1 MTPSRK
7 TREDRAPNEPHL
19 VLRGSVC
26 LCGSSTCLCG
36 GSTCLCGSSPC
47 LCGGSPCLC
56 RSSTPCA
63 ICWWTT
69 SPIARRARLLPGFT
83 LQEQPLSLS
92 EQPLTLWGSPCL
104 CGSSTPCAICWW
116 TTSPIARRARLLQGF
131 TLQEQPLSLSE
142 QPLTLWEQHLSLW
155 EQHPVRDLLVDHQ
168 PHRAQG
174 AAPTGDRGSAADDAA
189 ELGAGIDA
197 EFAENG
203 AHMGVHRAGR
213 DAQANGDFFVG
224 VAAGD
229 EFEHVGLAL

>member
-1 MTPSRK
+1 MGAAPVFVGAAPVFVGEAPVFVGAAPVFVGATPVFVG
-7 TREDRAPNEPHL
+7 A
-19 VLRGSVC
+19 
-26 LCGSSTCLCG
+26 
-36 GSTCLCGSSPC
+36 
-47 LCGGSPCLC
+47 
-56 RSSTPCA
+56 TPVFV
-63 ICWWTT
+63 
-69 SPIARRARLLPGFT
+69 G
-83 LQEQPLSLS
+83 QP
-92 EQPLTLWGSPCL
+92 
-104 CGSSTPCAICWW
+104 
-116 TTSPIARRARLLQGF
+116 
-131 TLQEQPLSLSE
+131 
-142 QPLTLWEQHLSLW
+142 LSLW

-168 PHRAQG
+168 PHRARG